1 MRVHDADL
9 GTGALQCFLL
19 AAMAWP
25 ALEDGSLFRTPQIHC
40 PISTSRSRST
50 PVLMPRPCS
59 MYTTSSVATLPGAR
73 GVRTAAEPGDRGVER
88 SHAELERGVD
98 IGERLAIGVV
108 VMACQPLERHAASAG
123 LDHRLSLPGRADADG
138 VAERDF
144 VAAHPE

>member
-19 AAMAWP
+19 AAIARP

-59 MYTTSSVATLPGAR
+59 MYTTSSVATLPEAP
-73 GVRTAAEPGDRGVER
+73 AAYGQPPSPATEASNVATPISSAAQR
-88 SHAELERGVD
+88 S
-98 IGERLAIGVV
+98 
-108 VMACQPLERHAASAG
+108 ASAWP
-123 LDHRLSLPGRADADG
+123 S
-138 VAERDF
+138 
-144 VAAHPE
+144 AAG